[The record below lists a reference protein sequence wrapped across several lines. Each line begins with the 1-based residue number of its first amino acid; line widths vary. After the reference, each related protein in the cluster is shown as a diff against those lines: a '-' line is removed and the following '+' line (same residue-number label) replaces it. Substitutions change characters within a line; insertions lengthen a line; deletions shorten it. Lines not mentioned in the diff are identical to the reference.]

1 MIETIAL
8 SRKNLNLFSNE
19 ELDLIYNQSE
29 LQDLIGLPFS
39 SANIKNQIDLKKES
53 FDQTKRALISKT
65 LEENYREIDNKEAVT
80 KNINLLKENS
90 TFTITTGHQICLYG
104 GPLYFFIKI
113 LHVIKLCEKLKE
125 QYPSNHFVPVF
136 WMASEDHDSLEIE
149 SLSVFQ

>member
-113 LHVIKLCEKLKE
+113 LHVIKLCEK
-125 QYPSNHFVPVF
+125 
-136 WMASEDHDSLEIE
+136 
-149 SLSVFQ
+149 